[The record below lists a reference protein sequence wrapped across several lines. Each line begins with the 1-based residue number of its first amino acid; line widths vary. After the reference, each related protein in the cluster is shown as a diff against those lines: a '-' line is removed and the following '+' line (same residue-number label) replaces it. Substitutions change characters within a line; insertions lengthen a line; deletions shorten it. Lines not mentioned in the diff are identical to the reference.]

1 MTNKNNCFK
10 FLEEERMKSILLIII
25 LSQSACAQLKTS
37 TFSKE
42 QEKKSIAEAQTQKVI
57 ISLQQKPEWLFT
69 DEVCPADIMPDV
81 EKKIEYKAAGC
92 ADNPDKC
99 LEKCQMDDANACY
112 ALSLLLNEQR
122 GREEADTQA
131 LYLRACKLGIVSGC
145 TNNAAGKLNIAP
157 EDNKT
162 VKCSADTFEKACL
175 KNDSWGC
182 AMYGLALGNGSGREQ
197 NTGEALKVLQKT
209 CSISGS
215 ESSACQSARKTEE
228 LIKEIEQS
236 NKTLRKSS
244 HGRLK

>member
-1 MTNKNNCFK
+1 
-10 FLEEERMKSILLIII
+10 MKSILLIII
-25 LSQSACAQLKTS
+25 LSLSACAQFETS

-42 QEKKSIAEAQTQKVI
+42 EEKKRIVEAQTQKVI
-57 ISLQQKPEWLFT
+57 TALQQKPEWLFT
-69 DEVCPADIMPDV
+69 GEVCPADIMPDV

-112 ALSLLLNEQR
+112 ALSLLFDEQR
-122 GREEADTQA
+122 GREDADSQA

-145 TNNAAGKLNIAP
+145 TNNAAGKSNIAP
-157 EDNKT
+157 NDGKT
-162 VKCSADTFEKACL
+162 SKCSADTFEKACL

-182 AMYGLALGNGSGREQ
+182 AIYGLALGNGLGREQ

-209 CSISGS
+209 CSISDS

-228 LIKEIEQS
+228 LLNKIEQS
-236 NKTLRKSS
+236 NKILRKSF
-244 HGRLK
+244 